1 MNLTMLNAA
10 SVMNRCA
17 KSIVRLVSSSK
28 ALASIP
34 QISKTP
40 RRSEQDLYQ
49 MYLTKA
55 VHFSARSPQ
64 GFRASLKGVAC
75 SVAVVIGLSLS
86 IAGASSSQ
94 ASVDATK
101 SVKTLADK
109 QLTDQQYHCHNQ
121 IIYRESRWK
130 IDAVNG
136 SHHGLYQGKSLRLKG
151 APADYQFWW
160 YWYYVA
166 NRYGITQYDEPNYC
180 AALHHLKTKGWQ

>member
-1 MNLTMLNAA
+1 MNLTMLNAV

-28 ALASIP
+28 VLASIP
-34 QISKTP
+34 PTSKST

-86 IAGASSSQ
+86 IAGASSSE
-94 ASVDATK
+94 ASIDATK
-101 SVKTLADK
+101 SVKTLAAK

-121 IIYRESRWK
+121 IVYRESRWK

-136 SHHGLYQGKSLRLKG
+136 SHHGLYQGRSKSLKNS
-151 APADYQFWW
+151 PADYQFWW

>member
-1 MNLTMLNAA
+1 MLNAA
-10 SVMNRCA
+10 SAMNRCA
-17 KSIVRLVSSSK
+17 KSIVRSVFSSK

-34 QISKTP
+34 QTSKST

-49 MYLTKA
+49 MYLTEA

-86 IAGASSSQ
+86 IAGASSSE
-94 ASVDATK
+94 ASIDAIK
-101 SVKTLADK
+101 SVKTLAAK
-109 QLTDQQYHCHNQ
+109 QLTDAQYKCHNE
-121 IIYRESRWK
+121 IIYRESRFQ

-136 SHHGLYQGKSLRLKG
+136 SHHGLYQGKSKSLKN

-166 NRYGITQYDEPNYC
+166 NRYGITKYDEPNYC